1 MKTKWFFSTHR
12 YQEPGKN
19 EPVSPYN
26 VSQVNHCKDNLT
38 NHDWGKAELTKDD
51 VLQSVYRDHVRVNDK
66 AKSRIE
72 KHLSEKSDRTEEY
85 SPVAIEVDEKRY
97 TYHSRLLT
105 SQKNEYIEIF
115 NRCSFSKLH
124 QVLLNKNNKIIKNW
138 KYKKNKIF
146 VISVKLGCEYQVSL
160 IDAQYQQILIIKD
173 HFNATSYSG
182 YFEVT

>member
-1 MKTKWFFSTHR
+1 MRK
-12 YQEPGKN
+12 GILN
-19 EPVSPYN
+19 
-26 VSQVNHCKDNLT
+26 
-38 NHDWGKAELTKDD
+38 
-51 VLQSVYRDHVRVNDK
+51 
-66 AKSRIE
+66 
-72 KHLSEKSDRTEEY
+72 
-85 SPVAIEVDEKRY
+85 
-97 TYHSRLLT
+97 HSRLLT